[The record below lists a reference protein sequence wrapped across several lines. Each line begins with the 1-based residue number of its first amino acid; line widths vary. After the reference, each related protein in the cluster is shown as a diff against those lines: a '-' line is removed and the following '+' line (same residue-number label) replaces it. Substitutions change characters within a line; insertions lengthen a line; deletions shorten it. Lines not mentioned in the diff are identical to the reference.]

1 MKCRHSSLFVLILAL
16 SFGAVASAQVGDN
29 TLEPSPTAAT
39 TETPAA
45 PPLKEADSVSAPA
58 PSEEPT
64 PPEAKSDAPEVDDE
78 ATPTPW
84 QPPPHRLLY
93 RNRLLSRIN
102 PSGLQNGFE
111 LAYHYRL
118 FDSDSVLFRD
128 SYVGV
133 ALKPMISPAFTRI
146 GISAQAQPLAV
157 LYLEA
162 SWNWMAWYGVLGH
175 PRTYP
180 DANGDFSD
188 TGVAN
193 AADSQ
198 GDPAATSGWELDLI
212 AELRAKVG
220 PVVIR
225 NKFTM
230 MRSEL
235 SSAEPVSDSLFYD
248 PLYDLLRPRSGW
260 SLMNDAD
267 LLVYLLDEHL
277 IVGARYTM
285 AMALWP
291 GDMGSET
298 THRLGPLVAYRF
310 FMEPGAAFDAPTAIA
325 LVQWHLEHPHRTGQD
340 VSQAVPY
347 IVLGFAFQG
356 DLL

>member
-1 MKCRHSSLFVLILAL
+1 MKCDTSSILILACL
-16 SFGAVASAQVGDN
+16 LLFSGPALAQ
-29 TLEPSPTAAT
+29 EPESLDEIAPT
-39 TETPAA
+39 TPGV
-45 PPLKEADSVSAPA
+45 KAPA
-58 PSEEPT
+58 PDSDTNSAEPAPLPKEATTSEPN
-64 PPEAKSDAPEVDDE
+64 AAPEEQEEDAAEVS
-78 ATPTPW
+78 PW
-84 QPPPHRLLY
+84 QPPRHRLLY
-93 RNRLLSRIN
+93 RNRLVARIN

-111 LAYHYRL
+111 LAFHYRL

-133 ALKPMISPAFTRI
+133 AVKPMISPAFTRL

-162 SWNWMAWYGVLGH
+162 SWNWMMWYGVLGH

-180 DANGDFSD
+180 DASGDYSD
-188 TGVAN
+188 TGVAD
-193 AADSQ
+193 AAEAL
-198 GDPAATSGWELDLI
+198 GDPSAASGWELDLI

-220 PVVIR
+220 PLVIR
-225 NKFTM
+225 NRFTM

-267 LLVYLLDEHL
+267 VLVYLLDEHL
-277 IVGARYTM
+277 IVGARHTM

-291 GDMGSET
+291 GEMGSET

-310 FMEPGAAFDAPTAIA
+310 FMEPGAAFDAPTAFT
-325 LVQWHLEHPHRTGQD
+325 LVQWHLDHPHRTGQD
-340 VSQAVPY
+340 VSQAIPY